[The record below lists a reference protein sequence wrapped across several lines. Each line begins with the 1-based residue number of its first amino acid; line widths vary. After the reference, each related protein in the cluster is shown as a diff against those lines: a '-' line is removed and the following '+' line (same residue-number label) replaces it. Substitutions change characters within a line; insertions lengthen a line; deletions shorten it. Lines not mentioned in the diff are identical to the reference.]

1 MNGPLLP
8 DRDSD
13 RTWLGD
19 PAEHS
24 DEPAEELLAG
34 RARRIMV
41 TLPWLL
47 ASVLAAGL
55 AGFVIGDHH
64 QPSRPRVTVT
74 TSTSPANTGTAAALF
89 TYLNTTSN
97 RCSAPRPGRVNS
109 SSVSKSRTRATP
121 KSKSAASHRSFPCTA
136 CRPSPRNAEPAANLP
151 SARSSALRS
160 SQDPLSGS
168 QQRSTSSA
176 WPARRRYLSNST
188 CPIPAAAVSSAATYE
203 PAFRTWATS
212 PTADAGANA
221 VPRNRRRST
230 IVTSDG
236 AATAAGSGHS
246 PRSRRGHPRVD
257 TATAEI
263 RGFTG

>member
-64 QPSRPRVTVT
+64 QPSRPRVGVT
-74 TSTSPANTGTAAALF
+74 TSTSPADTGTAAALF

-97 RCSAPRPGRVNS
+97 RCSAQTGPRQLELGVEIENQGNTEVEVRGVTPVFPLHGLQTVTTQRGTCGQPPIGSIVGTSIEPGSAVWITTTVNVLS
-109 SSVSKSRTRATP
+109 MACPAPLPVEFDVSYTSGGGQLRRDLLTGF
-121 KSKSAASHRSFPCTA
+121 SDLGNVSYSG
-136 CRPSPRNAEPAANLP
+136 CRR
-151 SARSSALRS
+151 
-160 SQDPLSGS
+160 
-168 QQRSTSSA
+168 
-176 WPARRRYLSNST
+176 
-188 CPIPAAAVSSAATYE
+188 
-203 PAFRTWATS
+203 
-212 PTADAGANA
+212 
-221 VPRNRRRST
+221 
-230 IVTSDG
+230 
-236 AATAAGSGHS
+236 
-246 PRSRRGHPRVD
+246 
-257 TATAEI
+257 
-263 RGFTG
+263 